1 MLNVSE
7 KKLCMLVNLLNTD
20 KQNLESNVTS
30 ADIEDEDLA
39 IKRNT
44 GWWRLEKS
52 QIGRKNFA

>member
-20 KQNLESNVTS
+20 KQNLESNVTN
-30 ADIEDEDLA
+30 ADIEDENLA

-44 GWWRLEKS
+44 GW
-52 QIGRKNFA
+52 

>member
-7 KKLCMLVNLLNTD
+7 KKLCVLVNLLNKD
-20 KQNLESNVTS
+20 KLNLKSNVTS
-30 ADIEDEDLA
+30 TDIEDEDFA
-39 IKRNT
+39 SKRNI